1 MTTTAT
7 QAQSAITQKALQKKW
22 GATIIAAGYTAVPD
36 ILLRRM
42 GALGLKPMEMIVL
55 LQILT
60 YWWEADNKP
69 YPSKKAIASAIGCS
83 EKAVQKTITRLQK
96 LGFVAR
102 IERRRDAD
110 RSQTNIYDFAPLI
123 QMLEPHAQEEV
134 AKIEQARQAKDE
146 RIARMRRRGRPTLER
161 VK

>member
-22 GATIIAAGYTAVPD
+22 GATIIGAGYTAVPD

-96 LGFVAR
+96 LAFVAR

-123 QMLEPHAQEEV
+123 QMLEPHAHEEV
-134 AKIEQARQAKDE
+134 AKYPIS
-146 RIARMRRRGRPTLER
+146 
-161 VK
+161 